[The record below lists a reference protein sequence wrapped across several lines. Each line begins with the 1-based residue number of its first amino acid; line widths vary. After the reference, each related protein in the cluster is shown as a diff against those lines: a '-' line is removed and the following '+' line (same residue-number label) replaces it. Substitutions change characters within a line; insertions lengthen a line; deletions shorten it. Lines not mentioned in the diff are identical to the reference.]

1 MHDLSLKHTYV
12 CNINI
17 PFPFMECVRLLA
29 CMMHCCSLVISNLGY
44 GVFRQNKQ
52 NSFRVPEH
60 KHTFYSTWNIYNFG
74 HTVLHTFDTMLSQIV
89 AKACAHDSRWLSDY
103 YEIKISAS
111 SWLWECTWISMLTY
125 QYMYVCTFSR
135 SNWFSFSLQFHNH
148 ACRHTMLTNKVT
160 NSSEALLYSN
170 VPARSL
176 I

>member
-1 MHDLSLKHTYV
+1 MKVSVFLSVFSSSFANYFSQVSLTREFVKSVVHSCSKLPCMTFLWSIHTYV

-52 NSFRVPEH
+52 NSFRVPDH
-60 KHTFYSTWNIYNFG
+60 KHTFYSTWNICNFG
-74 HTVLHTFDTMLSQIV
+74 PYDLHTFDTMLSQTV

-111 SWLWECTWISMLTY
+111 SWLWECTWISMLIHINIW
-125 QYMYVCTFSR
+125 M
-135 SNWFSFSLQFHNH
+135 
-148 ACRHTMLTNKVT
+148 
-160 NSSEALLYSN
+160 
-170 VPARSL
+170 
-176 I
+176 